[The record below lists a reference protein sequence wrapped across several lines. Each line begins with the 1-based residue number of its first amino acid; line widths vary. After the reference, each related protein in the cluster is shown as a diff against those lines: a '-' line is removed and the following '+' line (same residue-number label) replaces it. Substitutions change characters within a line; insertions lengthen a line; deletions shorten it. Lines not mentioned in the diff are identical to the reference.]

1 MSPRS
6 RPGTT
11 REAAALAGMTV
22 DAFNKAMQRERAKG
36 RDYRYPQDQWYAGKT
51 PKWDL
56 TAVAGWAGAERKK
69 AADQ

>member
-11 REAAALAGMTV
+11 REAAALAGLSI

-36 RDYRYPQDQWYAGKT
+36 RDYRYPADQWYSGKA

-56 TAVAGWAGAERKK
+56 TAIAGWSAENK
-69 AADQ
+69 QGTGQ